1 MVRSREPQWLPLG
14 QTQDDSSEHPLTTVD
29 NIYYAGLKQFEI
41 FRAILNLNNQNIV
54 RPHPLE
60 PDIIMSF
67 TSPTNRHS
75 SPRYVH
81 HTDMPAEAVEFTKLD
96 QQAYLESKRKGV
108 LFLTSDGRIVPSES
122 TLDIQPPH
130 PEPGNPLM
138 INDRALRNHYDGPD
152 LTRRM
157 IPEIREHHRYLDQ
170 MDIDSEDEI
179 TGGKPHITTKMKNPN
194 TLQQR

>member
-1 MVRSREPQWLPLG
+1 MFRAREHRWLPLG
-14 QTQDDSSEHPLTTVD
+14 QTQDNSSEHPLTTVD
-29 NIYYAGLKQFEI
+29 DIYYAGLKQFEI

-96 QQAYLESKRKGV
+96 QQAYLKSKRNGV

-122 TLDIQPPH
+122 ALVMQPPH

-138 INDRALRNHYDGPD
+138 INDRALRNHYDGPN
-152 LTRRM
+152 LTQRM
-157 IPEIREHHRYLDQ
+157 IPEIRERHRYLDQ

-179 TGGKPHITTKMKNPN
+179 TRGKPHHNKNAKSN